1 MEGLKEDD
9 NQGRKFKAILN
20 DCRLIFEIYVRRK
33 NLTLPEFSFSY
44 LNI

>member
-1 MEGLKEDD
+1 MDGLKEDD
-9 NQGRKFKAILN
+9 NQGKKCKAILN
-20 DCRLIFEIYVRRK
+20 DCRPIKYYVRRK

>member
-1 MEGLKEDD
+1 MDGLKEDD
-9 NQGRKFKAILN
+9 NQGKKCKAILN
-20 DCRLIFEIYVRRK
+20 DCRPIYVRRK

>member
-9 NQGRKFKAILN
+9 NQGKKCKAILN
-20 DCRLIFEIYVRRK
+20 DCRLIFEINRRK